1 MSTMMIFWVERYPRD
16 KCPGLVMSLVW
27 WRRRYDVADGHSSS
41 VGDLT
46 PIDYAL
52 AFAQSSS
59 SVVVAFCTCRLL
71 GAWPRPR
78 EKLWPTCPI
87 TVDVYASVSCI
98 CAISSRIRSVLRNI
112 ESAVGPIRVTVFL
125 PTTLVVQVEQSV
137 IAVSIC
143 LTVCLGDKF
152 WTRWHL
158 T

>member
-16 KCPGLVMSLVW
+16 KCPGLVLSLVW

-112 ESAVGPIRVTVFL
+112 VCCIPVTVFL

-137 IAVSIC
+137 IAVSIYVWQC
-143 LTVCLGDKF
+143 VWVINFELEDI
-152 WTRWHL
+152 WPR
-158 T
+158 